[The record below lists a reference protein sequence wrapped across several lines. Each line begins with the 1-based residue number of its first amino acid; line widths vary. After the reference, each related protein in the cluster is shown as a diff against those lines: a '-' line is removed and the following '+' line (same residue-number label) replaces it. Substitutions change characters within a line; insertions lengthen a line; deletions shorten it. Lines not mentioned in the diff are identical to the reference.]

1 MSYLAAILGR
11 PLVARIVSDG
21 AELYPPSICMPD
33 TITFVDALPALPAPK
48 AQAARELVGC
58 STAVTRV
65 RELVR
70 RAALADGGVLL
81 LADRGADVES
91 VARELH
97 EQSGRCAGAFE
108 YIECGAVES
117 ARLDRL
123 LFGVPPAAIPADLE
137 WASPDSRVAAARGGT
152 VFLKDV
158 TDLPA
163 SVQARIARVAR
174 DGEVRI
180 EGESAATN
188 IRWIAS
194 AASGRGS
201 AAPGI
206 ESDVQAGRFRGD
218 LYRRLAASR
227 IDLPPLRDRAE
238 DVPLL
243 SARVLEEWCAARGC
257 ATRTFTQ
264 PALALLSALAWPGN
278 LSELQL
284 AVERA
289 ASNSTHDI
297 IQIEDVLAAFKPDS
311 LDTIEKSP
319 SRFVP
324 AGNLR
329 DARLRFERDY
339 IAAVLRYHGWRMA
352 EAARTLGIQRPN
364 LYRKARQL
372 GIPLGR
378 ASE

>member
-1 MSYLAAILGR
+1 MSETITLAA
-11 PLVARIVSDG
+11 AK
-21 AELYPPSICMPD
+21 
-33 TITFVDALPALPAPK
+33 PAAPAPE
-48 AQAARELVGC
+48 ARTARELVGR
-58 STAVTRV
+58 STAIARV
-65 RELVR
+65 QELVR
-70 RAALADGGVLL
+70 CAALSDGGVLL
-81 LADRGADVES
+81 LAHRGADVES

-97 EQSGRCAGAFE
+97 EQSGRRGGAFE
-108 YIECGAVES
+108 RVECGALES

-123 LFGVPPAAIPADLE
+123 LFGVPPAVIPADLE
-137 WASPDSRVAAARGGT
+137 WASRDSRVAAALGGT

-180 EGESAATN
+180 DGEPAATN

-194 AASGRGS
+194 AASGSAG

-206 ESDVQAGRFRGD
+206 ESDVQAGRFRSD

-243 SARVLEEWCAARGC
+243 SARVLSEWCAVRGF
-257 ATRTFTQ
+257 APRAFTQ
-264 PALALLSALAWPGN
+264 PALALLSALTWPGN
-278 LSELQL
+278 LSELQV

-289 ASNSTHDI
+289 AADTTHDM
-297 IQIEDVLAAFKPDS
+297 IQIEDVLAALKLDS
-311 LDTIEKSP
+311 LDTIEQSP

-339 IAAVLRYHGWRMA
+339 IAAVLRHHGWRMA
-352 EAARTLGIQRPN
+352 EAARVLGIQRPN

-372 GIPLGR
+372 GIPLER